1 MSKAKKGSKENP
13 IVVNMDR
20 FRDEELSEIQKD
32 IAIKEASI
40 KDDYCTYSYEL
51 LQGVCAGDVIS
62 GRKGAGI
69 VHNDMT
75 EAFEKLNVHLAV
87 IDDAFSYSKIE
98 IEDIDRFHGHEL
110 TGLFRVTGFK
120 IRGNDDKES
129 VILVGTK
136 FIKTGGYISLE
147 TPRIKFDSGYPFK
160 NELREAIY
168 KCVDEVEKYM
178 NGKVAPSFEQ
188 TELEFEPQENE
199 FEGAA
204 L

>member
-1 MSKAKKGSKENP
+1 MSKGKKGSKENP

-20 FRDEELSEIQKD
+20 FIDDELSEIPKD

-51 LQGVCAGDVIS
+51 MQGVCKGDIIS

-75 EAFEKLNVHLAV
+75 DAFEKLNVHLAV
-87 IDDAFSYSKIE
+87 IDDAFNYSKIE
-98 IEDIDRFHGHEL
+98 IEDIDKFHGHEL
-110 TGLFRVTGFK
+110 AGLFHVTGFK
-120 IRGNDDKES
+120 IRGNDEKES

-160 NELREAIY
+160 NELREAVY
-168 KCVDEVEKYM
+168 KCCDEVEQYM
-178 NGKVAPSFEQ
+178 NGKVAPTFEQ
-188 TELEFEPQENE
+188 TEIDFEVSEKEFEN
-199 FEGAA
+199 AA